1 MEVAD
6 AIAITKADGDNT
18 LKAKKAAL
26 EYKNA
31 IHLFPPMQNGWI
43 PQVNTCSAIENI
55 GISQILENI
64 EKFDRHMIS
73 NGWKQKKRE
82 EQNKFW
88 LHYLI
93 KDELGKKIYNSL
105 LQNNKLKDLENELAK
120 RKSIYQIIKLI

>member
-1 MEVAD
+1 
-6 AIAITKADGDNT
+6 
-18 LKAKKAAL
+18 
-26 EYKNA
+26 
-31 IHLFPPMQNGWI
+31 MQNGWI

-93 KDELGKKIYNSL
+93 KDELGKKYIIHFYKIIN
-105 LQNNKLKDLENELAK
+105 LKIWRMN
-120 RKSIYQIIKLI
+120 